1 MGSMVGQAIAESR
14 RALVDRNNALAR
26 EVIAR
31 GQEVNE
37 LHRRLRERAFMI
49 MATQQ
54 PVARDLRLI
63 VSFQHMVLEL
73 ERMGDHAVG
82 IARAALRLN
91 DLPQLK
97 PYVDLP
103 KMAELT
109 ESQVH
114 EILGAVIEA
123 DEDRAR
129 AIAERDDEVD
139 VLYHKIWEELI
150 RFMVEDDATIRDTL
164 TFNLKKEG
172 YVVIVA
178 QDGAEAVARA
188 RSSRPDLILLDL
200 MLPELNGL
208 EVCRILRQEG
218 NVAIIMLT
226 AKESEVD
233 KVVGLQLG
241 AD

>member
-1 MGSMVGQAIAESR
+1 MTSSIARRTAGPRITSPADSGGTTLVATTRTLFDQELAELKSGVVRLGSMVEQAIADSM
-14 RALVDRNNALAR
+14 RALVDRDNALAR
-26 EVIAR
+26 MVIAR
-31 GQEVNE
+31 DQDVNE
-37 LHRRLRERAFMI
+37 LHRQLRERAFMI

-97 PYVDLP
+97 PYIDLP
-103 KMAELT
+103 KMAEIT

-123 DEDRAR
+123 DQDKAR

-139 VLYHKIWEELI
+139 TLYHKIWEEL
-150 RFMVEDDATIRDTL
+150 V
-164 TFNLKKEG
+164 G
-172 YVVIVA
+172 
-178 QDGAEAVARA
+178 
-188 RSSRPDLILLDL
+188 L
-200 MLPELNGL
+200 MLQDP
-208 EVCRILRQEG
+208 G
-218 NVAIIMLT
+218 NV
-226 AKESEVD
+226 SEA
-233 KVVGLQLG
+233 GLLVYT
-241 AD
+241 DT

>member
-1 MGSMVGQAIAESR
+1 VATTRTLFDQELAELKSGVVRMGSMVEQAIAESM
-14 RALVDRNNALAR
+14 RALVERNNALAK

-31 GQEVNE
+31 DQEVNE
-37 LHRRLRERAFMI
+37 LHRQLRERAFMI

-97 PYVDLP
+97 PYIDLP
-103 KMAELT
+103 RMAEIT

-123 DEDRAR
+123 DQDRAR
-129 AIAERDDEVD
+129 AIA
-139 VLYHKIWEELI
+139 
-150 RFMVEDDATIRDTL
+150 
-164 TFNLKKEG
+164 
-172 YVVIVA
+172 
-178 QDGAEAVARA
+178 
-188 RSSRPDLILLDL
+188 
-200 MLPELNGL
+200 
-208 EVCRILRQEG
+208 
-218 NVAIIMLT
+218 
-226 AKESEVD
+226 
-233 KVVGLQLG
+233 
-241 AD
+241 

>member
-1 MGSMVGQAIAESR
+1 MAAIRTQFDQELAELKSGVLRMGSMVEQAIADSM
-14 RALVDRNNALAR
+14 RALVERDNDLAHK
-26 EVIAR
+26 VIT
-31 GQEVNE
+31 GDQDVNE
-37 LHRRLRERAFMI
+37 LHRQLRERAFMI

-103 KMAELT
+103 RMAELT

-114 EILGAVIEA
+114 DILGAVIEA
-123 DEDRAR
+123 DQDRAR

-139 VLYHKIWEELI
+139 LLYHHVWDELVGY
-150 RFMVEDDATIRDTL
+150 MVEDPKNVQRAAVLLFLAKDLERIADRVTNIAED
-164 TFNLKKEG
+164 
-172 YVVIVA
+172 VVFLHTGRIV
-178 QDGAEAVARA
+178 
-188 RSSRPDLILLDL
+188 
-200 MLPELNGL
+200 EL
-208 EVCRILRQEG
+208 
-218 NVAIIMLT
+218 
-226 AKESEVD
+226 S
-233 KVVGLQLG
+233 
-241 AD
+241 

>member
-1 MGSMVGQAIAESR
+1 MATTRTLFDQELAELKSGVVRMGSMVEQAIADSM
-14 RALVDRNNALAR
+14 RALVDRDNALAKM
-26 EVIAR
+26 VIAR
-31 GQEVNE
+31 DQDVNE
-37 LHRRLRERAFMI
+37 LHRQLRERAFMI

-123 DEDRAR
+123 DT
-129 AIAERDDEVD
+129 IAERDDEVD

-150 RFMVEDDATIRDTL
+150 RFMVDDPS
-164 TFNLKKEG
+164 N
-172 YVVIVA
+172 V
-178 QDGAEAVARA
+178 QRA
-188 RSSRPDLILLDL
+188 AILLFLAKDL
-200 MLPELNGL
+200 ERIADRVTNIAEDVVFLHTGRIVEL
-208 EVCRILRQEG
+208 
-218 NVAIIMLT
+218 
-226 AKESEVD
+226 S
-233 KVVGLQLG
+233 
-241 AD
+241 

>member
-1 MGSMVGQAIAESR
+1 MAAIRTQFDQELAELKSGVLRMGSMVEQAIADSM
-14 RALVDRNNALAR
+14 RALVERDNDLAHK
-26 EVIAR
+26 VIT
-31 GQEVNE
+31 GDQDVNE
-37 LHRRLRERAFMI
+37 LHRQLRERAFMI

-103 KMAELT
+103 RMAELT

-114 EILGAVIEA
+114 DILGAVIEA
-123 DEDRAR
+123 DQDRAR

-139 VLYHKIWEELI
+139 ILYHRVWDELVGY
-150 RFMVEDDATIRDTL
+150 MVEDPKNVQRAAVLLFLAKDLERIADRVTNIAED
-164 TFNLKKEG
+164 
-172 YVVIVA
+172 VVFLHTGRIV
-178 QDGAEAVARA
+178 
-188 RSSRPDLILLDL
+188 
-200 MLPELNGL
+200 EL
-208 EVCRILRQEG
+208 
-218 NVAIIMLT
+218 
-226 AKESEVD
+226 S
-233 KVVGLQLG
+233 
-241 AD
+241 